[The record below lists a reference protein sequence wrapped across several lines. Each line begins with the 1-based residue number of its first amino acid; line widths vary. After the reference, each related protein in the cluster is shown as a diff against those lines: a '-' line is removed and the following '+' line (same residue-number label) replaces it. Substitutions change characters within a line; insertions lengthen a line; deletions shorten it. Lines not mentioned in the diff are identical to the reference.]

1 MNKLKT
7 KLVTLIQFSNELIT
21 GAYENEWEDLLMN
34 QQREKPVEIL
44 LLTVPQAARAMGLGR
59 TKVYELIATSGLP
72 TVRFGRSI
80 RVPLAKLQ
88 EWLDQRGEQHIA

>member
-1 MNKLKT
+1 MKR
-7 KLVTLIQFSNELIT
+7 QNEPMT
-21 GAYENEWEDLLMN
+21 
-34 QQREKPVEIL
+34 QPL
-44 LLTVPQAARAMGLGR
+44 LLSIPEVARTLRLGR